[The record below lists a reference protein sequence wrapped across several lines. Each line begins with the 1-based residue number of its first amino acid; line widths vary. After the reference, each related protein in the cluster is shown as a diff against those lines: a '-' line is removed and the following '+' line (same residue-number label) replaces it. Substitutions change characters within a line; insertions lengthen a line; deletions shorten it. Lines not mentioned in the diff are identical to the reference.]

1 MKVAVTGAHGMLG
14 SDVVKVL
21 QENKFEVIPFPSH
34 AELDLADFG
43 KTHDFVLKHKPEVV
57 VHLAASRN
65 PDVVEKDPKEG
76 WRSNFNSTLNLVR
89 ALVETGGVMCY
100 GSTDSVFSG
109 HDDEGPYHEFSMK
122 HPLNIYGQTKYAS
135 EQIIKQRMQK
145 YFVLRLPWLFGLGG
159 RPEINP
165 ILNLIK
171 KAKAGE
177 KTVVGGDMWS
187 SACSTRDVG
196 WAISKIIPT
205 HEWGTYHIASE
216 PAVSRTSMLRYILQ
230 LAGMDTSLVEETNYV
245 DTRKPARRA
254 HYAVMTSVL
263 LEPTFGFSM
272 PSWQTEMKNII
283 AELKKQKV
291 I

>member
-21 QENKFEVIPFPSH
+21 QENQFEVIPFPSH

-43 KTHDFVLKHKPEVV
+43 KTRDFVLKHKPDAV

-65 PDVVEKDPKEG
+65 PDVVEKDPREG

-89 ALVETGGVMCY
+89 ALLETGGVMCF

-135 EQIIKQRMQK
+135 EQIIKQRMQQ

-196 WAISKIIPT
+196 WAISRIIQT
-205 HEWGTYHIASE
+205 REWGTYHIASE

-283 AELKKQKV
+283 NELKRQKV